1 MHFMIISK
9 PSIKNR
15 RTIKCKCRR
24 DLQNLVFQS
33 RSEEIIDDLA
43 LLDGKGEEVNLLQSL
58 DLGIFYEATEFSD
71 GNPLFLLF
79 FASTTASA
87 PTTTSASASTA
98 PSSVAKTT
106 SETSAVSTGWCCV
119 RHWWILSFKNSTLNK
134 LKLLNYKLPH

>member
-1 MHFMIISK
+1 MKQVKSNKH
-9 PSIKNR
+9 NVLR
-15 RTIKCKCRR
+15 
-24 DLQNLVFQS
+24 

-87 PTTTSASASTA
+87 PTTTSATASTA
-98 PSSVAKTT
+98 PREGKGKERGGREDKVRKMCGEPERKRGAREKTG
-106 SETSAVSTGWCCV
+106 SQKRMS
-119 RHWWILSFKNSTLNK
+119 RNK
-134 LKLLNYKLPH
+134 REQG